1 MLEPFEWI
9 VGLVYEEVRRHGLH
23 AEIAPLQIYY
33 NGQVQLGAV
42 REAEHAGPTVVGAG
56 VAHARGGRASAPATS
71 RDCTTKS

>member
-42 REAEHAGPTVVGAG
+42 REAAGPTMVGAG
-56 VAHARGGRASAPATS
+56 VARALGRGQSERSS
-71 RDCTTKS
+71 HVS